1 VGTRNI
7 KEKIAGLKAQIAL
20 HREKIDRERAKEH
33 PDFGLIA
40 HWEREIEAFARRL
53 ERLEARL
60 ERRRRRGRR
69 RR

>member
-1 VGTRNI
+1 MGARNI
-7 KEKIAGLKAQIAL
+7 KDKIEGLKAQIAL
-20 HREKIDRERAKEH
+20 HQDKIDRERVKEH

-53 ERLEARL
+53 KRLETRL

-69 RR
+69 RK